1 MRKIAYP
8 AFWAALLVTLSACA
22 TLNVPAPVT
31 WNQRVLAAYN
41 SGSAAVQSV
50 QTLATAGKI
59 SKQDAQK
66 FHDQA
71 IELKNAVEL
80 ADQIHGNK
88 PAEGEDALATAVK
101 ALQALQLEL
110 QKRQK
115 P

>member
-1 MRKIAYP
+1 MPKTAYA
-8 AFWAALLVTLSACA
+8 AFWAALLVMLSACA
-22 TLNVPAPVT
+22 TLNVPAPTT

-41 SGSAAVQSV
+41 SGSAATQSV
-50 QTLATAGKI
+50 QTLLTAGKI
-59 SKQDAQK
+59 SKEDAQK

-80 ADQIHGNK
+80 ADKIHGDDPTK
-88 PAEGEDALATAVK
+88 GEDALATAIA